1 MPLVSASVVLSAL
14 NCPRMKVQ
22 IYGNQVSPLYRAAIL
37 VAEAVGADYEAPEM
51 EPWDHMS
58 EWYKKASFV
67 RI

>member
-1 MPLVSASVVLSAL
+1 
-14 NCPRMKVQ
+14 MKVQ
-22 IYGNQVSPLYRAAIL
+22 IYRNQVSPLYRAVIL

-67 RI
+67 GGI